1 MTGPAAPGP
10 AEDPVRSSDATR
22 EAAAA
27 DTTGEAVALRPALL
41 GLSRER
47 LAELLGPVVDRPFR
61 VRQIYDALHQ
71 RAVADFGE
79 MTDLPK
85 DLRSTLAERFRV
97 GMPRVVRRA
106 ASDDGTVKYLFELDR
121 PVQGAEATGP
131 AGPAGAGAPS
141 GAAGSPGQATSA
153 SPAGVTIEAVDI
165 PDGGRRTFCISS
177 QAGCGLACRFCV
189 TGFWGPG
196 RNLSAGEILGQVLAI
211 RRAAELPPSGYNLV
225 FMGMGE
231 PLMNLDGVRGA
242 LDVLTETVSW
252 RRITVSTAG
261 VVPGI
266 DAMAAW
272 EQRPNLAISLHAP
285 DDERRSALM
294 PINRSYP
301 LDDLLAA
308 LERYPL
314 ERGRRLTV
322 EYILIR
328 DFNDAL
334 ADADALARRLR
345 KLRSKVNLIPINPD
359 PVLGDDMVPPDD
371 ARIDAFQARL
381 ERRGMVATVRRRRG
395 DDVSA
400 ACGQLRA
407 FGRDPRGFRQG
418 LHASAASDAD
428 S

>member
-1 MTGPAAPGP
+1 M
-10 AEDPVRSSDATR
+10 
-22 EAAAA
+22 
-27 DTTGEAVALRPALL
+27 
-41 GLSRER
+41 
-47 LAELLGPVVDRPFR
+47 
-61 VRQIYDALHQ
+61 
-71 RAVADFGE
+71 
-79 MTDLPK
+79 
-85 DLRSTLAERFRV
+85 
-97 GMPRVVRRA
+97 
-106 ASDDGTVKYLFELDR
+106 
-121 PVQGAEATGP
+121 
-131 AGPAGAGAPS
+131 GAGA
-141 GAAGSPGQATSA
+141 
-153 SPAGVTIEAVDI
+153 TIEAVDI
-165 PDGGRRTFCISS
+165 PDGDRRTFCISS

-196 RNLSAGEILGQVLAI
+196 RNLTAGEILGQVLAI
-211 RRAAELPPSGYNLV
+211 RRAGDLPPAGYNLV

-242 LDVLTETVSW
+242 LDVLSETVSW

-272 EQRPNLAISLHAP
+272 EHRPNLAISLHAP

-301 LDDLLAA
+301 IDDLVAA
-308 LERYPL
+308 LRRFPL
-314 ERGRRLTV
+314 ERGRKLTV

-345 KLRSKVNLIPINPD
+345 GLRAKINLIPINPD
-359 PVLGDDMVPPDD
+359 PVLGEEMVPPDD

-381 ERRGMVATVRRRRG
+381 DRRGMVATVRRRRG

-407 FGRDPRGFRQG
+407 FGRDPRGFRDD
-418 LHASAASDAD
+418 LHAVAGAAAGRPDRS
-428 S
+428 